1 MLLRHLFFHDCA
13 FQVLVPPLL
22 VLDLILHELLHGPDL
37 DVAVL
42 RFELSLQRHLR
53 HLVGLLHLVL
63 VLELFGALVLGL
75 DSHCV
80 VVQTTVLPLGWIL
93 SRPAVPLDFL
103 DVL

>member
-1 MLLRHLFFHDCA
+1 
-13 FQVLVPPLL
+13 
-22 VLDLILHELLHGPDL
+22 
-37 DVAVL
+37 
-42 RFELSLQRHLR
+42 
-53 HLVGLLHLVL
+53 L

-80 VVQTTVLPLGWIL
+80 VVQTTVLPLGWIM